1 MKKNIKSTGI
11 AAVVLSIVC
20 VIFYFLG
27 WISTWKQV
35 GLLFLIF
42 AVFVVSDSIIDI
54 IFKDKDTSPM
64 VVEIIKDAVSI
75 ITVIAAIVVL

>member
-11 AAVVLSIVC
+11 ATVVLSIVC

-42 AVFVVSDSIIDI
+42 AVFVVSDSIVDI

-75 ITVIAAIVVL
+75 ITVIAAIAVL